1 MKTLLVAAALSVVGG
16 MAHADQSFSF
26 EIDGRTIRIERPAD
40 CTDLSCLS
48 VSIPGI
54 YESRPNRGGRATDE
68 AARDTDST
76 PPVTAPAPDPA
87 PQAAP
92 APPAPPPATA
102 NRQPAPAA
110 APATAAVPQA
120 PSPAVATAPDTPA
133 ASAPPAQ
140 AVPAASEPAKPT
152 VAAVTATPAIQG
164 ETAAPAAR
172 PVADTPVGLWLT
184 EKKEGRVRIEPC
196 GGNLC
201 GYEVN
206 EKTNA
211 NGRKVLIDMAPQGGK
226 WAGRIRDPKG
236 GGNYDSTIALKGPD
250 RLQVQ
255 GCAFGGLFCG
265 GQTWTRL
272 D

>member
-1 MKTLLVAAALSVVGG
+1 MKTLLLAAALSVVGG

-54 YESRPNRGGRATDE
+54 YESRPNRGRRSNDE
-68 AARDTDST
+68 AARDTDSA
-76 PPVTAPAPDPA
+76 PPAPEPA
-87 PQAAP
+87 PQASSPAP
-92 APPAPPPATA
+92 ATPPATA
-102 NRQPAPAA
+102 NGQPAPASA
-110 APATAAVPQA
+110 QATAAAPQA
-120 PSPAVATAPDTPA
+120 PSSAAARAPDAPAENTPPAPA
-133 ASAPPAQ
+133 A
-140 AVPAASEPAKPT
+140 PAAGEPAKPAI
-152 VAAVTATPAIQG
+152 AAVTATPAIQG
-164 ETAAPAAR
+164 ETAAPAAK

-196 GGNLC
+196 GSNLC
-201 GYEVN
+201 GYEVSD
-206 EKTNA
+206 KTNA
-211 NGRKVLIDMAPQGGK
+211 NGRKVLIDMAPQGDK

-265 GQTWTRL
+265 GQTWTRVE
-272 D
+272 